1 MYILLPT
8 VGVSSDRTWSQKCM
22 SYLPPILP
30 HLSRSQ
36 TVCYSL
42 ASRHLLRNA
51 LPCFSV
57 LCFLSWRPIR
67 SCLLFPKIVY
77 AKARLREGTTAFLR
91 RTAATPVCSPSRA
104 SSCACPLCV
113 TSLPIESSDLCFVS
127 LLLLDPGKFGLEFDD
142 FRLLRSRTLL
152 QLGTVVPQLRVLVL
166 HLSYMLAFPFASVDP
181 SGSTYLLNPL
191 DSVLEGYFL
200 QEQSDEIAVAI
211 LTAIPR

>member
-1 MYILLPT
+1 MYVVSPT
-8 VGVSSDRTWSQKCM
+8 YSPT
-22 SYLPPILP
+22 
-30 HLSRSQ
+30 
-36 TVCYSL
+36 SL
-42 ASRHLLRNA
+42 AIPNRVLLISLPSSPTERSSLLLRS
-51 LPCFSV
+51 L
-57 LCFLSWRPIR
+57 LQLSWRPIR

-142 FRLLRSRTLL
+142 LRLLRSRTLL

-200 QEQSDEIAVAI
+200 QEQSDEIAIAI